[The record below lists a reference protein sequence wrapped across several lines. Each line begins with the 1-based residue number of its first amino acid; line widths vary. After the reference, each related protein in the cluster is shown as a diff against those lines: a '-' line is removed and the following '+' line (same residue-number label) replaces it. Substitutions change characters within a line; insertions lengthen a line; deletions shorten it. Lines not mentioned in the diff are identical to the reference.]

1 MINILL
7 NNRVF
12 FKKGQLVDHCGPFYG
27 TTSTCG
33 LSETIWSPLVWSFDT
48 DFRDTEALRGAAQ
61 WNGGQNGMSYCRYSR
76 SSSSSTGGG
85 RAEGISWISRLL
97 SSVDCMGP
105 SWCCC
110 WLTHEC
116 VKPPSS
122 SGWAVG
128 ATATTGDRLNEE
140 RSQWQR
146 FTAVWE
152 KLSLTNEQILIRC
165 SQCCSHDP
173 HL

>member
-1 MINILL
+1 MAHSTALHPHVVWVKLFGPHWSDHVTQTSETWRPWEVLL
-7 NNRVF
+7 N
-12 FKKGQLVDHCGPFYG
+12 
-27 TTSTCG
+27 
-33 LSETIWSPLVWSFDT
+33 
-48 DFRDTEALRGAAQ
+48 
-61 WNGGQNGMSYCRYSR
+61 GMEDSHCRYSR

-152 KLSLTNEQILIRC
+152 KLSLTNEQQHKEANTDQMQSVLLTWSTFIVGSRNN
-165 SQCCSHDP
+165 
-173 HL
+173 